1 MSSSAAAT
9 AATAAAEKETRH
21 YTRRTTRQRVV
32 DLLREAIELVEKRC
46 AEPAKGTLL
55 PASVA
60 ASSSSS
66 APAETLTTSLF
77 APVNSKKPKT
87 PKATVTAA
95 AMNGSSSNSQT
106 LKVKKMASCPG
117 GPKAFNEFLKK
128 ERPRVEAELGPS
140 ATYANVRRK
149 ISANWKAQCGAS
161 NSKTRKT
168 AKTAATPGRVNAKVP
183 LLSAVP
189 EGAEENSSNTTPR
202 NNANAT
208 NANAR
213 NVNANANARN
223 ANSNKGYENLGM
235 DDTLGMRKIRIGN
248 RDLFMTEANSGLFER
263 EDDMNP
269 GGFVGYLKN
278 GRIVESNSPE
288 NENSLM

>member
-1 MSSSAAAT
+1 MSSAT
-9 AATAAAEKETRH
+9 AATASAAAEKETRH

-46 AEPAKGTLL
+46 AEPAKGTLM
-55 PASVA
+55 PSASA
-60 ASSSSS
+60 AS
-66 APAETLTTSLF
+66 APAEPLLLST
-77 APVNSKKPKT
+77 AAVQAKKPKT
-87 PKATVTAA
+87 PKTATLA
-95 AMNGSSSNSQT
+95 AMNGSNSQT
-106 LKVKKMASCPG
+106 LKVKKLPSCPG

-149 ISANWKAQCGAS
+149 ISANWKLQCGAS

-168 AKTAATPGRVNAKVP
+168 AKTATTPGRVNAKVP

-189 EGAEENSSNTTPR
+189 EAEEENSSNTTPR
-202 NNANAT
+202 NNR

-213 NVNANANARN
+213 NANARN
-223 ANSNKGYENLGM
+223 ANSNANANANKGYENLGM

-288 NENSLM
+288 NEESLM

>member
-1 MSSSAAAT
+1 MSSSAATAT
-9 AATAAAEKETRH
+9 AAAAAEKETRH

-46 AEPAKGTLL
+46 AEPAKGATLM
-55 PASVA
+55 PASASVA
-60 ASSSSS
+60 TAAAAEPLLLS
-66 APAETLTTSLF
+66 AA
-77 APVNSKKPKT
+77 AVQNSKKPKT
-87 PKATVTAA
+87 PKATATLA
-95 AMNGSSSNSQT
+95 AMNGSSSSSNSQT

-128 ERPRVEAELGPS
+128 ERSRVEAELGPS
-140 ATYANVRRK
+140 ASYANVRRK
-149 ISANWKAQCGAS
+149 IAANWKAQCGAS

-168 AKTAATPGRVNAKVP
+168 AKATATTPGRVNAKVP
-183 LLSAVP
+183 LMSAIP
-189 EGAEENSSNTTPR
+189 EGAEEENSSNTTPR
-202 NNANAT
+202 NNANRNSNANRNANR
-208 NANAR
+208 NANA
-213 NVNANANARN
+213 
-223 ANSNKGYENLGM
+223 NKGYENLGM